1 MDPFS
6 SATEM
11 AAAVRHRE
19 ESPLELL
26 EACLERVDRLN
37 PEINAVV
44 WRNDEEARAEAARL
58 SDDIAGGDAD
68 LPPFAGVP
76 VPIKDL
82 NEVAGWPVAYGSF
95 AGPDGP
101 SAHDELVVAALRRA
115 GFVLTGRT
123 NVPEFG
129 PLPVAENLRYG
140 VTRNPWDTDRT
151 PGGSSGGAAAAVAA
165 GLFPLAHGNDGGGSL
180 RIPASCSGLVG
191 LKASRGRV
199 PADVPG
205 WMGASVEGVL
215 TRTVADAAA
224 VLDEI
229 SGPDRLAWYNAPIPD
244 RPFADEVGADPGQLR
259 VALSVRAPLGLPVD
273 PAAVEAARRT
283 GTLLESLGHKVTETE
298 VELFPD
304 EALEPFLS
312 VMHSGLA
319 AYRGIDVNRLE
330 PHNRASFE
338 AGSALGSIE
347 FVAAL
352 GELQRATRRV
362 VARWGEDFDVLVT
375 PTMAILPP
383 VAGTVL
389 EQAHAEPA
397 GIPVDALSMAAFTAP
412 FNVSGQPAVSLPV
425 AQAVPPGGERPV
437 PVGVQL
443 VTGPWQEGLLVRV
456 ASQIEEA
463 DPWRGRR
470 PPPPFG

>member
-1 MDPFS
+1 VDPFG

-19 ESPLELL
+19 VSPLELL
-26 EACLERVDRLN
+26 DACLERVDRLN

-44 WRNDEEARAEAARL
+44 WRNDGDARTEAARL
-58 SDDIAGGDAD
+58 SDHIAAGDIE

-76 VPIKDL
+76 IPIKDL
-82 NEVAGWPVAYGSF
+82 NQVAGWPVSYGSS
-95 AGPDGP
+95 AGPPGP
-101 SAHDELVVAALRRA
+101 STQDDLVVAALRRA

-123 NVPEFG
+123 NTPEFG

-151 PGGSSGGAAAAVAA
+151 PGGSSGGAAAAVASGMFA
-165 GLFPLAHGNDGGGSL
+165 LAHGNDGGGSL
-180 RIPASCSGLVG
+180 RIPASCTGLVG

-199 PADVPG
+199 PAEVPG
-205 WMGASVEGVL
+205 WMGAVVEGVL

-229 SGPDRLAWYNAPIPD
+229 SGPDRLAWYNAPVPD
-244 RPFADEVGADPGQLR
+244 RPFADEVGTEPGQLR
-259 VALSVRAPLGLPVD
+259 VALTVRAPLGLPVD
-273 PAAVEAARRT
+273 PAAVDAVRHT
-283 GTLLESLGHKVTETE
+283 GKLLESLGHKVSDIEI
-298 VELFPD
+298 ELFP
-304 EALEPFLS
+304 EQAMEPFLS
-312 VMHSGLA
+312 VVHSGLA
-319 AYRGIDVNRLE
+319 AYRGVDLERVE

-338 AGSALGSIE
+338 MGSAVDSIE

-352 GELQRATRRV
+352 GELQRVTRRV
-362 VARWGEDFDVLVT
+362 VARWGEQYDILIT

-389 EQAHAEPA
+389 ERAHAEPSA
-397 GIPVDALSMAAFTAP
+397 IPADALSMAVFTAP
-412 FNVSGQPAVSLPV
+412 FNVSGLPSVSLPIG
-425 AQAVPPGGERPV
+425 QAVPPGGELPL

-443 VTGPWQEGLLVRV
+443 VAGPWQESVLFRV
-456 ASQIEEA
+456 AAQIEEA